1 MLLYKFDEKLPS
13 SEVETSVYLSN
24 DYSQVVISQCLYR
37 GSEVLSFN
45 EVSVPLAD
53 FAACATSVSREYVK
67 HFLDEYKLE

>member
-1 MLLYKFDEKLPS
+1 MLLHKFDDKLTS
-13 SEVETSVYLSN
+13 SGVETTVYLSN

-45 EVSVPLAD
+45 EVSVPLAN
-53 FAACATSVSREYVK
+53 FAACATSVSKAYVK